1 MNSPKTIQTDT
12 IPETPEISTPDDF
25 FATFKAISDHTRLR
39 ILNLLFHRELFVCE
53 ISRLIQHCDST
64 ISAHLAIL
72 RDAGFIISERDGR
85 WVKYRINPRPEN
97 FFTKQMLHM
106 IKQWLEHYY
115 FFEQDLKHIADI
127 NVHQLC

>member
-12 IPETPEISTPDDF
+12 IPETPEISTPDDY

-53 ISRLIQHCDST
+53 ISGLIQHCDST

-85 WVKYRINPRPEN
+85 WVKYRINPQPTN
-97 FFTKQMLHM
+97 PFTKHMLRLL
-106 IKQWLEHYY
+106 KQWLDHYHFY
-115 FFEQDLKHIADI
+115 EQDIKATENI
-127 NVHQLC
+127 NVRHTC